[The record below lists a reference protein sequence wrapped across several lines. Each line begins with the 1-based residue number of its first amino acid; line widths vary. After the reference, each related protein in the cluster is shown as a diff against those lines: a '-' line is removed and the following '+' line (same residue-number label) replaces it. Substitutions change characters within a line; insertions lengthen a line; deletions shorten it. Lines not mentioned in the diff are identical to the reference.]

1 MKEINFAVTV
11 DEANL
16 ILRGIGQLPFAE
28 VYQLVSRLQQQAGRQ
43 LEREPGNG
51 EERRP
56 TPAPAPAPGG

>member
-1 MKEINFAVTV
+1 MKEINFTVTV

-51 EERRP
+51 EDRR
-56 TPAPAPAPGG
+56 PAPAPAPGV